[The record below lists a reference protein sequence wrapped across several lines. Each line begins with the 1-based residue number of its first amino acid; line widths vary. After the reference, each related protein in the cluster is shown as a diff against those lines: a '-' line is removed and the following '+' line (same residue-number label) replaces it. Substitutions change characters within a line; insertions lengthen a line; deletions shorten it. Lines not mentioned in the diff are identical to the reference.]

1 MHLSAADSNRQ
12 NLRSTPHYLSAI
24 VVASSSVSGAKK
36 RAGEIRRDF
45 AGFPSVV
52 LSLLGSS
59 VCRGRHDETLS
70 QPGQEHD
77 WGDDRR
83 GGGDSTRMWAEK
95 EQEGTVDICPLEGE
109 RVY

>member
-24 VVASSSVSGAKK
+24 VVASSSVSVAKK

-95 EQEGTVDICPLEGE
+95 EEEG
-109 RVY
+109 